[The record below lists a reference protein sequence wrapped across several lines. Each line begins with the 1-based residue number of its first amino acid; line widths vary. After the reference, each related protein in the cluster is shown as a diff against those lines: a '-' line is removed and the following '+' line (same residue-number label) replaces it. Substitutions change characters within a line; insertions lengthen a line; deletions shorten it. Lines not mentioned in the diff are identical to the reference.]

1 MAAITP
7 EVWDPQPI
15 IPVPGTYVS
24 RFNRYYLSINP
35 NPAEGPPTWRIS
47 DPDEYPCGE
56 GILIPLPPEN
66 QEYIIATA
74 APLVVTGDTS
84 DVDFSFNISSVPDT
98 DVEGPR
104 VITSIEGFNK
114 LPLITSVT
122 GNPIRVA
129 LDLNDN
135 AVVISPQWSALDYAP
150 KVITLDV
157 DDTVTDYNSNE
168 IIQPRD
174 DSRPPDVVYTSSD
187 PVELTPL
194 VDVTQITL
202 NIDSL
207 LLAP

>member
-35 NPAEGPPTWRIS
+35 NPTKGPPTWRIS

-56 GILIPLPPEN
+56 DGIIPIPPD

-74 APLVVTGDTS
+74 APLIVTGDTLN
-84 DVDFSFNISSVPDT
+84 VDFSFNISSVPDI
-98 DVEGPR
+98 DVEGLR
-104 VITSIEGFNK
+104 VITSIEGFNE
-114 LPLITSVT
+114 LPLLTGVT

-135 AVVISPQWSALDYAP
+135 ALVISPQWSALDYAP
-150 KVITLDV
+150 NVTTSDV
-157 DDTVTDYNSNE
+157 NYTVTDYNSNE
-168 IIQPRD
+168 FTEPRD
-174 DSRPPDVVYTSSD
+174 DSRPFNIVYTSSD
-187 PVELTPL
+187 PVELTPS
-194 VDVTQITL
+194 VAVTQITL